1 MMEKNIP
8 KALDTFFRTHLNP
21 FSSEELRTFLTK
33 QKIKCSEDDVTSI
46 LYNNDFIFALQNEMF
61 ISRAG
66 AFTNRIFSFKPTL
79 EEFQAGAFVPGHRFM
94 PFLSPAEYPYN
105 AKLISEGGMLPRT
118 EVEITTNLAMDIHS
132 LLGEGYIMPYIFD
145 DPAND
150 KFNVA
155 SFKQNQ
161 LPGTVR
167 MTGFSLKPFIEKG
180 YEYGDRIIC
189 RVIDWAESIIEVTFL
204 PGSKVSAITESAMER
219 VQWYKDFEAGLLRI
233 IEKIGPCSSIET
245 QLAYLFLEEQQSL
258 CKLNCGSCEEFLK
271 YTEEIEFKPYGVE
284 SRIWKCNEEIPY
296 IGPWN
301 AELAGLH
308 RLPEID
314 QLFSETV
321 FNAVI
326 KEEVRNHGKDI
337 DYEELRKKITP
348 PCISLSDSEMKFI
361 LLNLKKRTSIIL
373 KDYLKFNDV
382 EVAPLRKRL
391 LPFFLEVRN
400 LMCTLVYTEADLS
413 EMPQNS
419 LIILVQLSDHL
430 LRMVEEMETFPAR
443 FVREGEEIMLSID
456 GMMETLE
463 DIKYDLKIDTN
474 AEKKS
479 IFKIVK

>member
-1 MMEKNIP
+1 MERNIP
-8 KALDTFFRTHLNP
+8 KALDTFFRTHFNP
-21 FSSEELRTFLTK
+21 FSIGDLKSFLADL
-33 QKIKCSEDDVTSI
+33 KIKCTEDDIKSI
-46 LYNNDFIFALQNEMF
+46 LYDNDFIFVLQDEMF

-94 PFLSPAEYPYN
+94 PFLSPGEYPYN
-105 AKLISEGGMLPRT
+105 AKLIFNNISVPRS

-155 SFKQNQ
+155 SFKNNQ
-161 LPGTVR
+161 LPSTVK
-167 MTGFSLKPFIEKG
+167 MTGFSLNPLIENG

-189 RVIDWAESIIEVTFL
+189 RVIDWAESIIEISFL
-204 PGSKVSAITESAMER
+204 PGSKASAITESAMER
-219 VQWYKDFEAGLLRI
+219 MQWYKDFETGFLRI
-233 IEKIGPCSSIET
+233 IEKIGPCASIES

-271 YTEEIEFKPYGVE
+271 YTEEIGFKSYGVE

-301 AELAGLH
+301 RELAELH

-321 FNAVI
+321 FIAII
-326 KEEVRNHGKDI
+326 KEEVRNHGKEI

-348 PCISLSDSEMKFI
+348 ACLSLTDNDMKFI

-373 KDYLKFNDV
+373 KEYLKFNDV

-400 LMCTLVYTEADLS
+400 LMCTLVYTEANLA

-419 LIILVQLSDHL
+419 LIILVQISDHL
-430 LRMVEEMETFPAR
+430 LRMVEEMETYPAR
-443 FVREGEEIMLSID
+443 FVREGEEIMLSVD

-463 DIKYDLKIDTN
+463 DIKYELKIDTN